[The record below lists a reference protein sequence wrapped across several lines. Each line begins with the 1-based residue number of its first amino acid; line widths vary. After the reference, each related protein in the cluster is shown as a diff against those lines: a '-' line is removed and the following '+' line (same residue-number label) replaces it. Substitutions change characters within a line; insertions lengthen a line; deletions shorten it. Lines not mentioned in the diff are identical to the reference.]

1 MKKKLTITNLAL
13 GNLKQRKK
21 QYTTLI
27 IGIVLAMFFSS
38 CVLFFISCLISS
50 NEEHDKRTV
59 GDFYGYFYSPEG
71 FIDAEKG
78 KDDGYIEQYGYA
90 HIVGYAYTD
99 EEKLDKGTPI
109 AWLDEDAKE
118 LYHVHFLEGKYP
130 ENTGEI
136 AIEKDAIIRLG
147 FEPALGEKITVS
159 VLTPNGYAYLPEV
172 QEKTYTVVGI
182 LSDKRNNIEKSEGG
196 PGNIPP
202 MAAAFICDKE
212 EIPVGGK
219 ENIALYFNPTEESM
233 KGVFE
238 DTLDLYGYK
247 ESTFER
253 YFLSDVYD
261 KIEKVTG
268 YGEDYHAS
276 DFLRNISNY
285 SHNNSVYN
293 SSLLTITLASVL
305 MVASC
310 IGIIN
315 AFTTNL
321 QERKKQIGLLRAVGA
336 TRRQIINIFGREA
349 FIITLIAAPICV
361 FASYFGVKLF
371 ATIMGDAF
379 IFIPNVYVLLGSTAI
394 SVTSVMLAAIIPLL
408 KASRVTPMQAIRNV
422 ELSRK
427 MTRKKIRQHKK
438 FRVPTLLANR
448 SMKFYKSKQIGVSII
463 LTITII
469 LTCFG
474 CSLLKYN
481 YGNNDWKSYYR
492 TDYCIERGTVPE
504 SSEYVNMPEIKKGL
518 THNDIQ
524 AIYDYPLFKSVY
536 GSKECISYIICDEF
550 NEYMNILQ
558 FTIDGTRYQESGNKH
573 SIGNTIDSMNQDEI
587 FDAWFDGEFIYYTQA
602 KEKSKTDKEMF
613 KFNLMAYDPQMI
625 ENNINNFEIIDGKI
639 DIDKINSGEEV
650 VLIGYEELGLAYKFD
665 EYGRHVS
672 TIFYD
677 MKNENPEKHEKENGK
692 VYLTAELGYKA
703 GDKINLRTLYS
714 DMTES
719 EYIGYE
725 ESAVPDNIEC
735 VDKEVEI
742 GAIVRPYNFNEAML
756 CRFRFGIFTSVDGMA
771 AITNHNH
778 GYEVLCV
785 DIKGEND
792 DATDAA
798 AMEYLNGVF
807 SGGYF
812 KPFSVYNLT
821 KDDRDVMKSFLVA
834 MFSVVILFF
843 SICASMV
850 NNALTAKIRESKK
863 EIGTLR
869 AVGASVKDITESYIR
884 QLLLMFVWGGGFGF
898 GGYIAI
904 NSAIWIIS
912 KKDFPL
918 PFEIWQAA
926 VLFVLLLDI
935 CSLNLYLNVKKQM
948 KHSIVENIREL

>member
-38 CVLFFISCLISS
+38 SVLFFISCLISS

-78 KDDGYIEQYGYA
+78 KKDGYIEQYGYA

-99 EEKLDKGTPI
+99 EEEQDKGTPI

-118 LYHVHFLEGKYP
+118 LYYFHFLEGKYP
-130 ENTGEI
+130 EKTGEI
-136 AIEKDAIIRLG
+136 AIEKEAIIRLG
-147 FEPALGEKITVS
+147 FEPVVGEKITVS
-159 VLTPNGYAYLPEV
+159 VLTPNGYAYLPEA
-172 QEKTYTVVGI
+172 QTKTYTVTGI
-182 LSDKRNNIEKSEGG
+182 LSDKRKNIERNEGKDHT
-196 PGNIPP
+196 PS
-202 MAAAFICDKE
+202 MAAAFVCKNE

-219 ENIALYFNPTEESM
+219 ENLALYFNATEESLE
-233 KGVFE
+233 GVFE
-238 DTLDLYGYK
+238 DTLGLYGYK
-247 ESTFER
+247 ESTFDR

-261 KIEKVTG
+261 KIGKATET
-268 YGEDYHAS
+268 GEDYHS
-276 DFLRNISNY
+276 QDFIYNIHNY
-285 SHNNSVYN
+285 MHNDTLYN

-349 FIITLIAAPICV
+349 FIITLISAPVCV

-371 ATIMGDAF
+371 AALMGDAF
-379 IFIPNVYVLLGSTAI
+379 IFIPNIYVLLGTTAV
-394 SVTSVMLAAIIPLL
+394 SVVCVMLAAIIPLL
-408 KASRVTPMQAIRNV
+408 KASCITPMQAIRNV

-427 MTRKKIRQHKK
+427 MTRKKIRQQKK
-438 FRVPTLLANR
+438 FNVSSLLAKR
-448 SMKFYKSKQIGVSII
+448 SVRLYKSKQTGVSII

-474 CSLLKYN
+474 CSLMKYN
-481 YGNNDWKSYYR
+481 FGNNDWASYYG

-518 THNDIQ
+518 TLNDIQ
-524 AIYDYPLFKSVY
+524 AIYEHPLFESVN
-536 GSKECISYIICDEF
+536 GSKECVSYIICDEF
-550 NEYMNILQ
+550 NEYMNFLQ
-558 FTIDGTRYQESGNKH
+558 FTIDGTRYQEAKDTHN
-573 SIGNTIDSMNQDEI
+573 IGLTIDSMTQEEI
-587 FDAWFDGEFIYYTQA
+587 FDVWFDGDFIYYTQV

-639 DIDKINSGEEV
+639 DIDKLNSGEEV
-650 VLIGYEELGLAYKFD
+650 VLIGYEEIGLAYKFD
-665 EYGRHVS
+665 EYGRHMATTV
-672 TIFYD
+672 YD
-677 MKNENPEKHEKENGK
+677 MKNENPEKYEKENGK

-725 ESAVPDNIEC
+725 ESAVPYNIEC
-735 VDKEVEI
+735 VDKEVTI

-756 CRFRFGIFTSVDGMA
+756 CRFRFGIFTSVDGMT

-778 GYEVLCV
+778 GYEALCV

-792 DATDAA
+792 DVTDAA
-798 AMEYLNGVF
+798 AMDYLNGVF
-807 SGGYF
+807 SGSYF
-812 KPFSVYNLT
+812 EPFSVYNLT
-821 KDDRDVMKSFLVA
+821 KEDSNIMEVLLIS

-850 NNALTAKIRESKK
+850 NNSLTARIRESKK

-884 QLLLMFVWGGGFGF
+884 QLLLMFVWGGVFGF

-918 PFEIWQAA
+918 PFEIWQSA
-926 VLFVLLLDI
+926 VLFILLLCI

>member
-38 CVLFFISCLISS
+38 SVLFFISCLISS

-78 KDDGYIEQYGYA
+78 KEDGYIEQYGYA

-99 EEKLDKGTPI
+99 EEKQDKGTPI

-118 LYHVHFLEGKYP
+118 LYYVHFLEGKYP
-130 ENTGEI
+130 EEPGEI

-159 VLTPNGYAYLPEV
+159 VLTPNGYAYLPEA

-182 LSDKRNNIEKSEGG
+182 LSDKRNNIEKVEG
-196 PGNIPP
+196 PDYTPS
-202 MAAAFICDKE
+202 MAAAFVCEKE

-219 ENIALYFNPTEESM
+219 ENIALYFNATEESL

-238 DTLDLYGYK
+238 ETLGIYGFK
-247 ESTFER
+247 ESKFDR
-253 YFLSDVYD
+253 YFLSDIYD
-261 KIEKVTG
+261 KLGKATDA
-268 YGEDYHAS
+268 GEDYHS
-276 DFLRNISNY
+276 QDFIYNISTY
-285 SHNNSVYN
+285 MHNELIYN
-293 SSLLTITLASVL
+293 SSFLTITLASVL

-315 AFTTNL
+315 SFTTNL

-371 ATIMGDAF
+371 ATLMGDAF
-379 IFIPNVYVLLGSTAI
+379 IFIPNIYVLLGSTAI
-394 SVTSVMLAAIIPLL
+394 SVVCVMLAAIIPLL
-408 KASRVTPMQAIRNV
+408 KASRITPMQAIRNV

-427 MTRKKIRQHKK
+427 MTRKKIRQHIN

-463 LTITII
+463 LTLTIL

-474 CSLLKYN
+474 CSLLKYEF
-481 YGNNDWKSYYR
+481 GSNDWRSYYQ
-492 TDYCIERGTVPE
+492 TDYYISRTGAPQA
-504 SSEYVNMPEIKKGL
+504 SDFVNMPDIDKGITL
-518 THNDIQ
+518 NDIQ
-524 AIYDYPLFKSVY
+524 EIYDYPLFENVRGYK
-536 GSKECISYIICDEF
+536 KCISYIACDEY
-550 NEYMNILQ
+550 NEYMNLLQ
-558 FTIDGTRYQESGNKH
+558 YSYLGIRYQESSGKAF
-573 SIGNTIDSMNQDEI
+573 GNTIDTMTQDEI
-587 FDAWFDGEFIYYTQA
+587 FDAWFDGEFTGYTKT
-602 KEKSKTDKEMF
+602 KENSKSDKELF
-613 KFNLMAYDPQMI
+613 KLDLMAYDPWII
-625 ENNINNFEIIDGKI
+625 ENNINQFEVIDGKI
-639 DIDKINSGEEV
+639 DIDKLNSGEEII
-650 VLIGYEELGLAYKFD
+650 LIGYEELGYAFKFD
-665 EYGRHVS
+665 EYGRHMS
-672 TIFYD
+672 TRHFD
-677 MKNENPEKHEKENGK
+677 MKNDNPEKYEKQSGK
-692 VYLTAELGYKA
+692 VYVTAELGYKA

-714 DMTES
+714 DTTES
-719 EYIGYE
+719 EYISYE
-725 ESAVPDNIEC
+725 ESSIPEYIDS
-735 VDKEVEI
+735 VDKEVTI
-742 GAIVRPYNFNEAML
+742 GAIIRPFQINRILSYGYEL
-756 CRFRFGIFTSVDGMA
+756 GIFTTIDGMA
-771 AITNHNH
+771 AITNKNH
-778 GYEVLCV
+778 DYEIICI
-785 DIKGEND
+785 DMKGEND
-792 DATDAA
+792 DATDDA
-798 AMEYLNGVF
+798 AMTYLNSVF

-812 KPFSVYNLT
+812 EPLSAYALNKEDSAIVE
-821 KDDRDVMKSFLVA
+821 VFLIA
-834 MFSVVILFF
+834 MFSIVILFF
-843 SICASMV
+843 SICASLV

-869 AVGASVKDITESYIR
+869 AVGASIKDITESYIR

-926 VLFVLLLDI
+926 VLFVLLLGI
-935 CSLNLYLNVKKQM
+935 CSLNLYLNVKMQM